1 MKHSGHN
8 MDKLIDD
15 NNFIEIVNKVIK
27 MYNAEDFKK
36 NDFYFSLNMI
46 IDIGDLINNFIT
58 DKALNNFGCKYD
70 AFYYRRVASNVIR
83 YIQTHLNEL
92 Y

>member
-1 MKHSGHN
+1 

-15 NNFIEIVNKVIK
+15 NNFIEIVNRVIK
-27 MYNAEDFKK
+27 NYNAEDFKK
-36 NDFYFSLNMI
+36 NDLYFSLNMI
-46 IDIGDLINNFIT
+46 IDIGHLINTFIS
-58 DKALNNFGCKYD
+58 DKAFNDFGYKYD
-70 AFYYRRVASNVIR
+70 ARDYRRVASNVIR

>member
-1 MKHSGHN
+1 MSVK

-36 NDFYFSLNMI
+36 NDLYFALNMI
-46 IDIGDLINNFIT
+46 IDIGHLIKNFIS
-58 DKALNNFGCKYD
+58 DKSLDDFG
-70 AFYYRRVASNVIR
+70 YRRVASNVIR